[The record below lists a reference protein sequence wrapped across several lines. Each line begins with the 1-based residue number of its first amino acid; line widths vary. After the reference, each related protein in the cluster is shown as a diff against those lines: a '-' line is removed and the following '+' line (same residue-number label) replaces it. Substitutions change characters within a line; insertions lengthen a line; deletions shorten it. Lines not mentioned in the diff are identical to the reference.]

1 MYRTAFLTVALLGIT
16 FAQISAQTPL
26 EKGTHT
32 NLQNNLQN
40 EAQIEARVQD
50 LLSKMT
56 LPEKIGQMIQI
67 DVLRMMGDPSNEWDR
82 GPLEASWMKI
92 VLDDYQ
98 VGSILSG
105 GGAAPVPNTPANW
118 LEMTQK
124 VKNYALEHSRLKI
137 PLLYGVDAVHGHNN
151 VQGATFYPHNIGLG
165 ATFDPQLVGE
175 LGRQTALAVRST
187 GILWNFAPVADLG
200 RDPRWGRFYETFG
213 EDPVLTSSLV
223 TGQIKGQL
231 EGGGIATIKHFYGY
245 GSALNGV
252 DRGDTPLEDAVLRRY
267 DLPAYRAAVQAGA
280 QTVMVN
286 SGSVRGV
293 PAHASSEILQTLL
306 RQELGFKGVV
316 LSDWEDVLKIQT
328 VHRFAS
334 TYKEAIK
341 LSVNSGVDVA
351 MIPHDAATYA
361 RLLTELVQEGAVSQK
376 RIDQAVG
383 NMLRLKLEA
392 GLFDA
397 PAPKV
402 ANVSLDNLKNPALA
416 KRAALESM
424 TLLENTNHILPLKT
438 SFKKL
443 TVAGDSADVVDRL
456 LGGWSINWQGLGND
470 QVSGVN
476 TVWQALQNQTPKTT
490 RLVLATNALELK
502 TEAASS
508 DALILV
514 LGEKPYAEGQGDTAN
529 PTLNSAQSELLK
541 AAKASKKPV
550 VLVLLAGRPLIL
562 PELPSALLMAYLPGS
577 MGAEAIAET
586 LWGRANPSGRLPFS
600 YPKSSDQLP
609 MNYNRANASTYAPLY
624 PFGTGLSYTTFGY
637 SQLKAQQIG
646 STISVSL
653 EVKNTGKLEGDHIV
667 QLYAA
672 KGSTQRQL
680 AAFARVNLKPG
691 QSKTITLAFPTSN
704 LATLSSDAKG
714 QFVGGI
720 FSLSVG
726 DVKMDLALK

>member
-1 MYRTAFLTVALLGIT
+1 MYRTAFLTLALLGIT
-16 FAQISAQTPL
+16 FAQTSAQTSL
-26 EKGTHT
+26 DKSTHT

-40 EAQIEARVQD
+40 DAQIEARVQD

-56 LPEKIGQMIQI
+56 LSEKIGQMIQI
-67 DVLRMMGDPSNEWDR
+67 DVLRMMGDPNNEWDR

-124 VKNYALEHSRLKI
+124 LKSYALEHSRLKI

-165 ATFDPQLVGE
+165 ATFDPQLLHE
-175 LGRQTALAVRST
+175 LGKQTALAVRST

-213 EDPVLTSSLV
+213 EDSVLTSSLV
-223 TGQIKGQL
+223 TDQIKGQL

-252 DRGDTPLEDAVLRRY
+252 DRGDTLLEDAVLRRY

-293 PAHASSEILQTLL
+293 PAHASSEILQNLL

-316 LSDWEDVLKIQT
+316 LSDWEDILKIQT
-328 VHRFAS
+328 VHRFANS
-334 TYKEAIK
+334 YKEAIK
-341 LSVNSGVDVA
+341 VSVNNGVDVA

-397 PAPKV
+397 PVPK
-402 ANVSLDNLKNPALA
+402 VSLDNLKNPALA

-424 TLLENTNHILPLKT
+424 TLLENKNNILPLKT

-443 TVAGDSADVVDRL
+443 TVAGDSADVVDRI
-456 LGGWSINWQGLGND
+456 LGGWSINWQGLGNE

-476 TVWQALQNQTPKTT
+476 TVWQALQVQTPKTT
-490 RLVLATNALELK
+490 RLVLATNTLELK
-502 TEAASS
+502 AEATSS

-529 PTLNSAQSELLK
+529 PTLTSAQSELLK
-541 AAKASKKPV
+541 AAKATNKPV
-550 VLVLLAGRPLIL
+550 ILVLLAGRPLIL
-562 PELPSALLMAYLPGS
+562 PELPSALLLAYLPGS

-586 LWGRANPSGRLPFS
+586 LWGKANPSGRLPFS

-609 MNYNRANASTYAPLY
+609 MNYNRANPSSYAPLY

-637 SQLKAQQIG
+637 TQLHAQQSG
-646 STISVSL
+646 STLNVSL

-680 AAFARVNLKPG
+680 AAFTRVTLKPG
-691 QSKTITLAFPTSN
+691 QSKTITLEFPTSN

-714 QFVGGI
+714 QFVGGM

-726 DVKMDLALK
+726 DVKVDLALK